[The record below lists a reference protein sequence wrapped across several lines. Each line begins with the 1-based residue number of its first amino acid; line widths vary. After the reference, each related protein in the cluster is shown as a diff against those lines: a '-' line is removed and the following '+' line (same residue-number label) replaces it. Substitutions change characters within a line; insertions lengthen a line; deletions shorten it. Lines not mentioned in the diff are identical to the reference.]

1 MPEEESF
8 LDIVKKLKL
17 TVPILIAGIVL
28 CGYLIYT
35 QVYPVITAIQELKVQ
50 VETQA
55 GVLAEK
61 QRKLEDVKLQL
72 KKQQDE
78 STLEKEIFVPEEN
91 GLPAEDMIAGEFEE
105 ILEIIRSNTIKMRSI
120 NFDMNPRGDVFVQ
133 GAPEKFNVASLKME
147 MIGTYKN
154 FENFLKD
161 LYKHEHFLEISKVQ
175 IEPYEK
181 DKTILLINYEM
192 KLYAKN

>member
-8 LDIVKKLKL
+8 LDIVKKLKY

-192 KLYAKN
+192 KLYAKK

>member
-17 TVPILIAGIVL
+17 TVPLLLAGIFI
-28 CGYLIYT
+28 CGYLIYS
-35 QVYPVITAIQELKVQ
+35 QVYPVITAIKELKVQ

-78 STLEKEIFVPEEN
+78 STLEKEIFVPEEK

-105 ILEIIRSNTIKMRSI
+105 ILEIIRANTIKMRSI

-133 GAPEKFNVASLKME
+133 GAPEKFNVAALKME

-192 KLYAKN
+192 KLYAKK

>member
-17 TVPILIAGIVL
+17 TVPILLGGIFL
-28 CGYLIYT
+28 CGYLIYAN
-35 QVYPVITAIQELKVQ
+35 VYPVITAIQELKVQ

-61 QRKLEDVKLQL
+61 QRKLDDARLQL

-78 STLEKEIFVPEEN
+78 STLEKEFFVPEEK
-91 GLPAEDMIAGEFEE
+91 GLPDDDMIAGEFEE

-133 GAPEKFNVASLKME
+133 GAPEKFNVAALKME

-181 DKTILLINYEM
+181 DKT
-192 KLYAKN
+192 KK

>member
-17 TVPILIAGIVL
+17 TVPLLLAGIFI

-35 QVYPVITAIQELKVQ
+35 QVYPVITAIKELKVQ

-78 STLEKEIFVPEEN
+78 STLEKEIFVPEEK

-105 ILEIIRSNTIKMRSI
+105 ILEIIRANTIKMRSI

-133 GAPEKFNVASLKME
+133 GAPEKFNVAALKME

-192 KLYAKN
+192 KLYAKK

>member
-17 TVPILIAGIVL
+17 TVPILLGGIFL
-28 CGYLIYT
+28 CGYLIYAN
-35 QVYPVITAIQELKVQ
+35 VYPVITAIQELKVQ

-61 QRKLEDVKLQL
+61 QRKLDDARLQL

-78 STLEKEIFVPEEN
+78 STLEKEFFVPEEK
-91 GLPAEDMIAGEFEE
+91 GLPDDDMIAGEFEE

-133 GAPEKFNVASLKME
+133 GAPEKFNVAALKME

-192 KLYAKN
+192 KLYAKK

>member
-8 LDIVKKLKL
+8 LDIVKKLKY

-133 GAPEKFNVASLKME
+133 GAPEKFNVAALKME

-192 KLYAKN
+192 KLYAKK